1 MELIVISLVGY
12 LIGAVPFAFVI
23 GKVFYHTDVRQHGS
37 GNLGGSNTGRV
48 LGPKAG
54 VAVMTLDLLKVTLV
68 VYLASK
74 FCTHPWAVACG
85 GISAA
90 LGHCYPVFA
99 HFRGGKAVAAM
110 YGFLFGLWVCIG
122 YAPLVFFLPLI
133 TFLAVLFLFK
143 IVALSSMLSALAVV
157 TYLWRTPSHLS
168 VKVAIVLFAALVISR
183 HKDNIKRML
192 TGTENKIHWM

>member
-1 MELIVISLVGY
+1 MELIIISLVGY

-54 VAVMTLDLLKVTLV
+54 VAVMTLDLLKVTV
-68 VYLASK
+68 VVWLATK
-74 FCTHPWAVACG
+74 FYVHPWAAACG

-90 LGHCYPVFA
+90 LGHCYPVFT
-99 HFRGGKAVAAM
+99 HFRGGKAVATM

-122 YAPLVFFLPLI
+122 YSPLAFFLPLI

-143 IVALSSMLSALAVV
+143 IVALSSMLSALAVAV
-157 TYLWRTPSHLS
+157 YLWLTPSHLS
-168 VKVAIVLFAALVISR
+168 VKVAIVFFAALVIAR

>member
-1 MELIVISLVGY
+1 MELIFISLVGY

-54 VAVMTLDLLKVTLV
+54 VAVMTLDLLKVTLI
-68 VYLASK
+68 VYLALK

-99 HFRGGKAVAAM
+99 HFRGGKAVATM

-122 YAPLVFFLPLI
+122 CSPLVFLLPLI
-133 TFLAVLFLFK
+133 TFLLVLFLFK
-143 IVALSSMLSALAVV
+143 IVALSSMISALVAV
-157 TYLWRTPSHLS
+157 TYIWFTGTHPS
-168 VKVAIVLFAALVISR
+168 VMIAIVIFAVLVILR
-183 HKDNIKRML
+183 HRGNIKRMIQ
-192 TGTENKIHWM
+192 GTENKVRWI